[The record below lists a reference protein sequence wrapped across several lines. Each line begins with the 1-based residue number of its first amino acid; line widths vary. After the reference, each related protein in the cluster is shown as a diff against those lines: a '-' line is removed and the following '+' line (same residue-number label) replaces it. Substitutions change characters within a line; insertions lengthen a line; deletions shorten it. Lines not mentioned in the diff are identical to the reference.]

1 MIILPKI
8 SKNGFTLIELLVVAT
23 IIIVL
28 TTIGLV
34 SYRTV
39 SRNSRNAKRKA
50 DIETVRQAAI
60 MYRSET
66 GDYPE
71 WTGDTQNERFNSW
84 VTTLFAAGYLTE
96 SAFTDPVN
104 EGDYT
109 YRYRVVSGP
118 PPIEQIWTNLEP
130 DGTDYILTLP

>member
-1 MIILPKI
+1 MITFPKI

-39 SRNSRNAKRKA
+39 ARNSRDAKRKS
-50 DIETVRQAAI
+50 DLETVRQAAI

-66 GDYPE
+66 GEYPVCGGS
-71 WTGDTQNERFNSW
+71 TPNTYFNGC
-84 VTTLFAAGYLTE
+84 VTTLFDAGYLTE

-104 EGDYT
+104 DYPQN
-109 YRYRVVSGP
+109 YRYSSSGG
-118 PPIEQIWTNLEP
+118 IKRIYTTLESNN
-130 DGTDYILTLP
+130 TEYSLTWP

>member
-39 SRNSRNAKRKA
+39 ARNSRDAKRKS
-50 DIETVRQAAI
+50 DLETVRQAAI

-66 GDYPE
+66 GDYPVC
-71 WTGDTQNERFNSW
+71 TGDSQNTRFNGC

-104 EGDYT
+104 DYPQN
-109 YRYRVVSGP
+109 YRYRVVDTTK
-118 PPIEQIWTNLEP
+118 QIWTNLES
-130 DGTDYILTLP
+130 DGSDYILTWP

>member
-1 MIILPKI
+1 MIMLPKI

-39 SRNSRNAKRKA
+39 SRNSRNAKRKT

-60 MYRSET
+60 MYRSEI

-71 WTGDTQNERFNSW
+71 VEGDNEARF
-84 VTTLFAAGYLTE
+84 VDLVGDLYGAGYLTE
-96 SAFTDPVN
+96 SAFTDPIN
-104 EGDYT
+104 ADPYE
-109 YRYRVVSGP
+109 YRYRIRVGGDLV
-118 PPIEQIWTNLEP
+118 IDAHLEP
-130 DGTDYILTLP
+130 NAAQYLLELP